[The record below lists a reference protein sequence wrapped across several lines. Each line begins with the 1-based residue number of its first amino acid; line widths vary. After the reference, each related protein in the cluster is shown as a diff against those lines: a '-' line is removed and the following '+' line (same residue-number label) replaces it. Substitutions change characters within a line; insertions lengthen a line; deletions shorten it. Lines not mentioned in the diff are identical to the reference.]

1 MTGGGKESI
10 FLLRFAGKAI
20 YFSYTKETAMCD
32 FNYEPPEVDMTDE
45 EYEEYMRE
53 KDMEDGLTP
62 ELEEAYERAI
72 QREKEEME
80 QKSVKDKPSNSSPD
94 EPEKR
99 NGENKDSSKNCESV
113 FDFPE
118 DIPF

>member
-1 MTGGGKESI
+1 
-10 FLLRFAGKAI
+10 
-20 YFSYTKETAMCD
+20 MCD

-72 QREKEEME
+72 QREEEEME
-80 QKSVKDKPSNSSPD
+80 QKSVKDEPSNSSP
-94 EPEKR
+94 ENSKKR

>member
-1 MTGGGKESI
+1 
-10 FLLRFAGKAI
+10 
-20 YFSYTKETAMCD
+20 MCD

-72 QREKEEME
+72 QREEEEME
-80 QKSVKDKPSNSSPD
+80 QKSVKDEPSNSSPD

-99 NGENKDSSKNCESV
+99 NGENKDSSETSEFV
-113 FDFPE
+113 SDFSE

>member
-32 FNYEPPEVDMTDE
+32 FNYEPPEVDMTEE
-45 EYEEYMRE
+45 EYEEYMLE

-62 ELEEAYERAI
+62 EMEEAYERAI

-99 NGENKDSSKNCESV
+99 NGENKDSSETSEFV
-113 FDFPE
+113 SDFSE